1 MSEKEITL
9 KHNGYEIKVK
19 IKNNF
24 KETKE
29 NIKKTLYFRDNDI
42 EKYKLYFIDEE
53 DDQIEVDDE
62 DNIKNFD
69 EGFAKAKIWGLEL
82 IDEIEGGKGNAN
94 LDEII
99 EKMKNV
105 KEAMNDQAKAFQR
118 NITNKFKEIS
128 DKKISELSQKY
139 ENKIKNLE
147 DIIISLK
154 KKNKDLIDIIEKM
167 KEIQDSSI
175 KNILNY
181 AEKKVEEKLDEYNA
195 ESEQSLNSKIS
206 ESKLGIN
213 QSSINIRN
221 SLNEL
226 SKNQQDIQ
234 GKIEDSKEYFKS
246 IYKLSL
252 RNINNP
258 KK

>member
-9 KHNGYEIKVK
+9 NHNGYEIKVK

-181 AEKKVEEKLDEYNA
+181 AEAKFEEKLDEYNA

-213 QSSINIRN
+213 QSSVNIRN

-246 IYKLSL
+246 IYQLSL

>member
-246 IYKLSL
+246 IYQLSL

>member
-9 KHNGYEIKVK
+9 NHNGYEIKVK

-69 EGFAKAKIWGLEL
+69 EGFAKAKIWRLEP

-206 ESKLGIN
+206 ESKIGIN

-246 IYKLSL
+246 IYQLSL

>member
-1 MSEKEITL
+1 M
-9 KHNGYEIKVK
+9 
-19 IKNNF
+19 
-24 KETKE
+24 
-29 NIKKTLYFRDNDI
+29 
-42 EKYKLYFIDEE
+42 
-53 DDQIEVDDE
+53 
-62 DNIKNFD
+62 
-69 EGFAKAKIWGLEL
+69 
-82 IDEIEGGKGNAN
+82 
-94 LDEII
+94 
-99 EKMKNV
+99 
-105 KEAMNDQAKAFQR
+105 
-118 NITNKFKEIS
+118 
-128 DKKISELSQKY
+128 
-139 ENKIKNLE
+139 
-147 DIIISLK
+147 K

>member
-9 KHNGYEIKVK
+9 KHNGYDIKVK

-42 EKYKLYFIDEE
+42 EKYKLYYIDEE
-53 DDQIEVDDE
+53 NDQIDVDDE
-62 DNIKNFD
+62 DNLKNFD
-69 EGFAKAKIWGLEL
+69 EGFANAKNWGLEL
-82 IDEIEGGKGNAN
+82 IDENGGQGDAN
-94 LDEII
+94 IDEII
-99 EKMKNV
+99 GKVKDA

-128 DKKISELSQKY
+128 NKKISELSQKY

-154 KKNKDLIDIIEKM
+154 KKNKDLVDIIGKM

-175 KNILNY
+175 QNILNY
-181 AEKKVEEKLDEYNA
+181 AETKIGEKFDEYNT
-195 ESEQSLNSKIS
+195 ECEKSLNSKIS
-206 ESKLGIN
+206 ESKLGL
-213 QSSINIRN
+213 SKLSLNIRN
-221 SLNEL
+221 SLKEL
-226 SKNQQDIQ
+226 EKNRQDMQ
-234 GKIEDSKEYFKS
+234 EKIDDSKEHFQS
-246 IYKLSL
+246 IYNLSL
-252 RNINNP
+252 KNINVP

>member
-1 MSEKEITL
+1 
-9 KHNGYEIKVK
+9 
-19 IKNNF
+19 
-24 KETKE
+24 
-29 NIKKTLYFRDNDI
+29 
-42 EKYKLYFIDEE
+42 
-53 DDQIEVDDE
+53 
-62 DNIKNFD
+62 
-69 EGFAKAKIWGLEL
+69 
-82 IDEIEGGKGNAN
+82 
-94 LDEII
+94 
-99 EKMKNV
+99 
-105 KEAMNDQAKAFQR
+105 
-118 NITNKFKEIS
+118 
-128 DKKISELSQKY
+128 
-139 ENKIKNLE
+139 
-147 DIIISLK
+147 
-154 KKNKDLIDIIEKM
+154 M

-246 IYKLSL
+246 IYQLSL